1 MQAAEA
7 DHLMSQS
14 IYEQHTMPLSL
25 LGQNEMMI
33 SELICSNHSRRET
46 NLPLYVPPGP
56 RSFPPEPPEGT
67 SATPAP
73 GICALPSAQ
82 ANERVSHSVVSDCLR
97 PNGL

>member
-33 SELICSNHSRRET
+33 SELICSNHSRR
-46 NLPLYVPPGP
+46 
-56 RSFPPEPPEGT
+56 
-67 SATPAP
+67 
-73 GICALPSAQ
+73 
-82 ANERVSHSVVSDCLR
+82 
-97 PNGL
+97 